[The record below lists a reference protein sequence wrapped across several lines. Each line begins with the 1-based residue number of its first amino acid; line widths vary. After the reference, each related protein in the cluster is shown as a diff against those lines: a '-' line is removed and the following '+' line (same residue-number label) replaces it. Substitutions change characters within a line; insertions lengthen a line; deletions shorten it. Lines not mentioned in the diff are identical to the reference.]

1 MQRNNKYN
9 NYEHNNLCLLYTLL
23 MPSKFGFLSYE
34 ISHIIRQ
41 RFNKEAENIG
51 LSHAQWRTL
60 VHLSDNENCRQI
72 DLAKILEIRPITLA
86 RQIDLLEYA
95 GLIRRNK
102 DSEDRRA
109 YRLEIMP
116 KTNAVM
122 QELWDIADAVEA
134 KVLSVLTA
142 EEQELLIMLL
152 ERIKTCINNIS
163 IPEDSTLDD

>member
-1 MQRNNKYN
+1 M
-9 NYEHNNLCLLYTLL
+9 
-23 MPSKFGFLSYE
+23 
-34 ISHIIRQ
+34 
-41 RFNKEAENIG
+41 
-51 LSHAQWRTL
+51 SHAQWRTL

-95 GLIRRNK
+95 ELIRRNK

-109 YRLEIMP
+109 YRLELMP
-116 KTNAVM
+116 KANAVM

-134 KVLSVLTA
+134 KVLSTLTPK
-142 EEQELLIMLL
+142 EHELLTTLL
-152 ERIKTCINNIS
+152 ERIKTNINTNL